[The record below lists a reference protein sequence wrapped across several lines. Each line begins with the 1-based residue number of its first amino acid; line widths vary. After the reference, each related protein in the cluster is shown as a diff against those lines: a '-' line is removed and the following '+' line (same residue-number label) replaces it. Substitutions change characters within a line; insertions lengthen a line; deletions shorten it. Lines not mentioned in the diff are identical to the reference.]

1 MLPPPHYAEIYASLG
16 RSARKQSPLML
27 TELSGIKHIV
37 RLSGIHKDTGRRITT
52 PVKAVTNT
60 TGKPITFLTV
70 DQCGRKLRT
79 DADKMVPTGGFVHI
93 IPEELVTAADLRRQR
108 EILGSCLDGF
118 PEYLI
123 GHEAHRRFTQWE
135 NAICRGRVIS

>member
-1 MLPPPHYAEIYASLG
+1 
-16 RSARKQSPLML
+16 ML

-93 IPEELVTAADLRRQR
+93 IPEELVTAVHIIPEELVTAADLRRQR